1 MAKHILI
8 DNGHG
13 VETPGKRSP
22 MWPDGSQLFE
32 WEFNRDIAKRVESL
46 CYEAGIDCHRIVQEE
61 MDISLKERARR
72 ADILYGRYKGDC
84 VLLSIHANAGGGTGF
99 EAYTT
104 KGETRADKYAT
115 IVCREFEKE
124 FGGEYKMRFDESD
137 GDPDKEADFYILRNT
152 KAPAVL
158 LECFFMDNEKDCYL
172 LMSEEGRERISL
184 AIFRAIE
191 KIVNL

>member
-1 MAKHILI
+1 MKTIIL

-13 VETPGKRSP
+13 KGTAGKRSP
-22 MWPDGSQLFE
+22 VWSDGSQLFE
-32 WEFNRDIAKRVESL
+32 WEFNRDIAKRVEEQ
-46 CYEAGIDCHRIVQEE
+46 CIRAGIDCQRIVQEDI
-61 MDISLKERARR
+61 DISLRERARR
-72 ADILYGRYKGDC
+72 ADILYDRSGGDC
-84 VLLSIHANAGGGTGF
+84 VLISIHANAGGGTGF

-104 KGETRADKYAT
+104 VGETGADRYAT

-152 KAPAVL
+152 KAPAML
-158 LECFFMDNEKDCYL
+158 LECFFMDNEKDCRL
-172 LMSEEGRERISL
+172 LLSEEGRERISL